1 MALIPKISVSF
12 TGKCNKV
19 TLVENTKPYETANP
33 GGWGT
38 PNINTSAITLA
49 YVSFYPTSTP
59 PSAINASGTGSISG
73 NVFTDATHLSGTF
86 AIGQT
91 LIGVGVAAGTT
102 ITGFLTGT
110 GNNNGG
116 TYTVSIPQTVTST
129 TISGIS
135 VTGNYYLKNGST
147 NVYASATGAPTPGS
161 FTAINEA
168 SWLNPD
174 GVYQVV
180 YTVEVGATKYKNKT
194 QHVLFLCNLCNC
206 KDALV
211 VKLLNAC
218 DTKAVIKLKEQVDQ
232 MEIFMYGIKSAFSC
246 GDFDTLDAIL
256 DAATKYC
263 TTISDCADCGCS
275 GC

>member
-1 MALIPKISVSF
+1 MALVPKISVSF

-19 TLVENTKPYETANP
+19 TLVENTKPYETANL

-38 PNINTSAITLA
+38 PNINTSVITLA

-59 PSAINASGTGSISG
+59 PTAINASGTGSISG

-91 LIGVGVAAGTT
+91 LVGIGVATGTT

-110 GNNNGG
+110 GSNNGG

-129 TISGIS
+129 TISGLSIS
-135 VTGNYYLKNGST
+135 ANYYLKAGSID
-147 NVYASATGAPTPGS
+147 VYATATGAPTPGS

-180 YTVEVGATKYKNKT
+180 YTVQVGATTYKNKT

-246 GDFDTLDAIL
+246 GDFDTVETLL

-263 TTISDCADCGCS
+263 QTISDCADCGCS

>member
-19 TLVENTKPYETANP
+19 TLVENTKPYEAANL

-38 PNINTSAITLA
+38 PNINTSVITLA

-73 NVFTDATHLSGTF
+73 NVFTDATHLSGSF

-91 LIGVGVAAGTT
+91 LVGIGVATGTT

-110 GNNNGG
+110 GSNNGG

-129 TISGIS
+129 TISGLSIS
-135 VTGNYYLKNGST
+135 ANYYLKNGST
-147 NVYASATGAPTPGS
+147 NVYTTATGAPTPGS

-168 SWLNPD
+168 TWSNPD

-180 YTVEVGATKYKNKT
+180 YTVQVGATTYKNKT

-218 DTKAVIKLKEQVDQ
+218 DTKAVIKLKDQVDQ
-232 MEIFMYGIKSAFSC
+232 MEIFIYGIKSAFSC
-246 GDFDTLDAIL
+246 GDFDTVETLL

-263 TTISDCADCGCS
+263 QTISDCADCGCS

>member
-1 MALIPKISVSF
+1 MALVPKISVSF

-19 TLVENTKPYETANP
+19 TLVENTKPYESANT

-49 YVSFYPTSTP
+49 YVSFYPTDTP
-59 PSAINASGTGSISG
+59 PSAITASGTGSISG
-73 NVFTDATHLSGTF
+73 NVFTDATHLSGSF

-91 LIGVGVAAGTT
+91 LVGTGIATGTT

-110 GNNNGG
+110 GSNNGG
-116 TYTVSIPQTVTST
+116 TYTVSVPQTVAST

-135 VTGNYYLKNGST
+135 ISANYYLKNGT
-147 NVYASATGAPTPGS
+147 LDVYATATGAPTPGT

-168 SWLNPD
+168 AWSNPD

-180 YTVEVGATKYKNKT
+180 YTIKTSSATYKNKT

-232 MEIFMYGIKSAFSC
+232 MEIFLYGIKSAFAC
-246 GDFDTLDAIL
+246 ADFDTLEVIL

-263 TTISDCADCGCS
+263 QTISDCADCGCG

>member
-1 MALIPKISVSF
+1 L
-12 TGKCNKV
+12 
-19 TLVENTKPYETANP
+19 

-38 PNINTSAITLA
+38 PNINTSVITLA
-49 YVSFYPTSTP
+49 YVSFYPTNTP
-59 PSAINASGTGSISG
+59 PTAINALGTGSISG
-73 NVFTDATHLSGTF
+73 NVFTDTTHLSGVF

-91 LIGVGVAAGTT
+91 LVGTGVATGTT

-110 GNNNGG
+110 GSNNGG
-116 TYTVSIPQTVTST
+116 TYTVSIPQTVTVT
-129 TISGIS
+129 TISGLSIS
-135 VTGNYYLKNGST
+135 ANYYLKNGIT
-147 NVYASATGAPTPGS
+147 DVYATATGAPTPGT

-168 SWLNPD
+168 LWTNPD

-180 YTVEVGATKYKNKT
+180 YTIQVGATTYKNKT

-206 KDALV
+206 KDALIV
-211 VKLLNAC
+211 RLLNAC
-218 DTKAVIKLKEQVDQ
+218 DSKTVIKLKEQVDQ
-232 MEIFMYGIKSAFSC
+232 MELFMYGIKSAFSC

-263 TTISDCADCGCS
+263 QTISDCADCGCS

>member
-1 MALIPKISVSF
+1 MALVPKISVSF

-19 TLVENTKPYETANP
+19 TLVENTKPYEAANL

-38 PNINTSAITLA
+38 PNINTSVITLA

-73 NVFTDATHLSGTF
+73 NVFTDTTHLSGTF

-91 LIGVGVAAGTT
+91 LVGTGIATGTT

-110 GNNNGG
+110 GSNNGG
-116 TYTVSIPQTVTST
+116 TYTVSIAQTVTVT
-129 TISGIS
+129 TISGLSIS
-135 VTGNYYLKNGST
+135 ANYYLKNGST
-147 NVYASATGAPTPGS
+147 NVYATATGAPIPGS

-168 SWLNPD
+168 SWTNPD

-180 YTVEVGATKYKNKT
+180 YTIQASTFTFKNKT

-232 MEIFMYGIKSAFSC
+232 MEIFMYGIKSAFAC
-246 GDFDTLDAIL
+246 GDFDTVETLLDAS
-256 DAATKYC
+256 TKYC
-263 TTISDCADCGCS
+263 QTISDCADCGCS